1 LTHNLEILNYKYMKR
16 NLNDSNYL
24 EYKPT
29 VEHFLETE
37 ELNRIN
43 LNRKINIEGLN
54 KIFKDAQDSTKVK
67 SLLKISKEEFES
79 QKASFTDAFVGL
91 SLHNLLRLS
100 PSEASRPE
108 VWNSLT
114 YTGEEV
120 LKYHLYRKNIE
131 LTEEN
136 KDLTLKD
143 IFVSSTMGTIHQHN
157 KISWPWW
164 VVEVTRNGSDYISS
178 LDAFKSTT
186 YFTTRYIQSFLLHQR
201 PIAIALSQYFAEF
214 DKEPRRF
221 NKLRREVLA
230 TKGADGLGQYSV
242 ALKDYFIENRVFE
255 NIEYPKISQEKF
267 QKWQESSSSF
277 SFKSGPN
284 DFEVTQETLDKLF
297 KIFDDIGLKR
307 GWIKTSA

>member
-1 LTHNLEILNYKYMKR
+1 MTHNLEILNYKYMKR
-16 NLNDSNYL
+16 NLDDSNFL
-24 EYKPT
+24 NYKPSE
-29 VEHFLETE
+29 EHLLEKE

-67 SLLKISKEEFES
+67 SLLKISKEEFDS

-100 PSEASRPE
+100 PAEASRPE

-114 YTGEEV
+114 YAGEEV
-120 LKYHLYRKNIE
+120 LKYHLHRKNIE
-131 LTEEN
+131 LTEDN
-136 KDLTLKD
+136 KNLTLND
-143 IFVSSTMGTIHQHN
+143 IFVASSMGTIHQHN

-164 VVEVTRNGSDYISS
+164 VVEITRNGSDYTSS

-186 YFTTRYIQSFLLHQR
+186 YFTTRFVHSFLIQIR

-214 DKEPRRF
+214 DKEPRRY

-230 TKGADGLGQYSV
+230 TKGTDGLGQYSV

-255 NIEYPKISQEKF
+255 NIEYPIISQEKF
-267 QKWQESSSSF
+267 QNWQESSSSF
-277 SFKSGPN
+277 SFKSGPK
-284 DFEVTQETLDKLF
+284 DFEVTQKTLVEVF
-297 KIFDDIGLKR
+297 KIFDHIGLKR
-307 GWIKTSA
+307 GWIKTSK